1 MFLEWFIELC
11 DKIIVSAQFTYNP
24 AEDENV
30 DPKWELIA
38 NENITVQDTT
48 AYGGRYVVNQLEG
61 MCSINHGDFRSKID
75 AFAKAISVN
84 N

>member
-1 MFLEWFIELC
+1 LEWFIELW

-24 AEDENV
+24 GGDEIL
-30 DPKWELIA
+30 DPECELIA

-48 AYGGRYVVNQLEG
+48 AYGGRYVVNEMEG
-61 MCSINHGDFRSKID
+61 MCSINHGDFRSKIV
-75 AFAKAISVN
+75 AFAKAVSVN